1 MHHFLSTMIPVII
14 CYSCYNLSR
23 VSLLHLSADTLVF
36 FISFSQ
42 SSFISPSFYHFFLF
56 SLFFLFLLIFLSSLF
71 FSHSFSSLPPLH
83 LLGTLD
89 YLPPEMVEGRDH
101 DSTGWYRQYLEEIRL
116 ITGQQ
121 PVLTTSKK
129 SIAGFK
135 IREGMPLGLTVT
147 LRREKMEHLILLKEK
162 ILLLNSLPL

>member
-1 MHHFLSTMIPVII
+1 MHHFLSTMTPVII

-23 VSLLHLSADTLVF
+23 VSLLYLSADTLVF
-36 FISFSQ
+36 FSFRPIFLYFTLFTF
-42 SSFISPSFYHFFLF
+42 FIPSRLLFPSFYHFFLF

-101 DSTGWYRQYLEEIRL
+101 DSTGWYRQYL
-116 ITGQQ
+116 
-121 PVLTTSKK
+121 SY
-129 SIAGFK
+129 
-135 IREGMPLGLTVT
+135 
-147 LRREKMEHLILLKEK
+147 
-162 ILLLNSLPL
+162 